1 VNYEDER
8 RIIQAAFNRA
18 HIAPAPGFEARMR
31 AALERAG
38 RPKPIHT
45 HPPRLREGLAVLV
58 AVVAVAAV
66 VAGLMGPRLFTH
78 GQQPVG
84 LSSPSPSPSASPSPD
99 PNACRLPI
107 VVNDESNHARNVVA
121 AGFIDVASGQF
132 TADPSVSLADLPHVA
147 PQGGTAD
154 LELAQYD
161 PAVKRW
167 LPSDVWSP
175 DGRSYVYVTFS
186 GGVSEL
192 HVYNVVQGTDRIVW
206 TYAGSISV
214 PDWKQDGIYA
224 ASPPYPFNPR
234 FVSPDQKYWRIN
246 PVSGIATEID
256 AATFNPYASLIS
268 SLTSPPP
275 TTAGRGP
282 SLSIQGNDPGRAL
295 YRIGGRDGGTQYLI
309 VVIIDGARTDIYSG
323 VQGDQ
328 MDFDPYNVQYDG
340 SLLWFSNFDSKYLWS
355 WTAAGGLKRH
365 SLQIPNA
372 TGDPVHP
379 VLYRV
384 AGPCL

>member
-1 VNYEDER
+1 MNESSFR
-8 RIIQAAFNRA
+8 TLFRQA
-18 HIAPAPGFEARMR
+18 IGESEVPAYLSSQARQ
-31 AALERAG
+31 ALRQSYG
-38 RPKPIHT
+38 QQTPW
-45 HPPRLREGLAVLV
+45 LREGLAVLAALVVGV
-58 AVVAVAAV
+58 AVVAT
-66 VAGLMGPRLFTH
+66 LLGPRLFPH
-78 GQQPVG
+78 SQQPVG
-84 LSSPSPSPSASPSPD
+84 LPSPSPSSSASPSPD

-107 VVNDESNHARNVVA
+107 VVNDESNHARKVVT
-121 AGFIDVASGQF
+121 AGYIDVASGQF
-132 TADPSVSLADLPHVA
+132 TADPSVSLADLPHIA

-175 DGRSYVYVTFS
+175 DGRSYVYVT
-186 GGVSEL
+186 GNRGVSEL
-192 HVYNVVQGTDRIVW
+192 HVYNLVQGTDRIVW
-206 TYAGSISV
+206 TYGGSISV

-224 ASPPYPFNPR
+224 ASPPFPNSDPR
-234 FVSPDQKYWRIN
+234 FVSPGQKYWRIN
-246 PVSGIATEID
+246 PVSGMATEID

-275 TTAGRGP
+275 SKSGRGP

-295 YRIGGRDGGTQYLI
+295 YRIGGRDAGTPYTV
-309 VVIIDGARTDIYSG
+309 VVIIDGARTDIFSG

-372 TGDPVHP
+372 TGDPLHP
-379 VLYRV
+379 VVYRV